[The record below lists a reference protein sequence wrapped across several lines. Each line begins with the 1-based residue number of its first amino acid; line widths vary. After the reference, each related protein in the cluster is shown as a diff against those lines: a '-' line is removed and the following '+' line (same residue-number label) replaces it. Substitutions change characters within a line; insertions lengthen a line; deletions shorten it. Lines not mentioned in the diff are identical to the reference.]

1 MTDCRR
7 NADLPLHSYRWI
19 SRRDNQ
25 NLCVLLIVDDD
36 TVFTEVL
43 ARSLEKRGYRALTA
57 NNIETALEQARLHR
71 PSQAVLDL
79 KLIGESGLTLI
90 PQLKSLIP
98 NLDIL
103 MLTGYSSVSTAVE
116 AIKLG
121 AINYLCKP
129 ANTDE
134 ILAALEHREGNTEAR
149 VAATPPTVARLEW
162 EHIQRVLQENDGNI
176 SATARA
182 LSMHRRTLQ
191 RKLDKRPVSE

>member
-1 MTDCRR
+1 ME
-7 NADLPLHSYRWI
+7 NLI
-19 SRRDNQ
+19 STI
-25 NLCVLLIVDDD
+25 LIVDDD
-36 TVFTEVL
+36 EVFTAVL

-57 NNIETALEQARLHR
+57 SNHEKALEQARLHS
-71 PSQAVLDL
+71 PDEAILDL
-79 KLIGESGLTLI
+79 KLVGESGLALI
-90 PQLKSLIP
+90 PQLKALLPDLNILI
-98 NLDIL
+98 
-103 MLTGYSSVSTAVE
+103 LTGYSSVSTAVE

-134 ILAALEHREGNTEAR
+134 ILAALEYRDGDSEAPL
-149 VAATPPTVARLEW
+149 AATPPTVARLEW
-162 EHIQRVLQENDGNI
+162 EHIQRVLQENNGNI